1 MEKDYFGLIFEKFK
15 KINEFLENNMKDSS
29 IYNDE
34 KGYVNLMK
42 MFGEFNEMSIYKDIK
57 MKLDV

>member
-15 KINEFLENNMKDSS
+15 KIVEFLENNMKDAS

-34 KGYVNLMK
+34 KEYVNLMK
-42 MFGEFNEMSIYKDIK
+42 LFGEFNEMSIYKDIK